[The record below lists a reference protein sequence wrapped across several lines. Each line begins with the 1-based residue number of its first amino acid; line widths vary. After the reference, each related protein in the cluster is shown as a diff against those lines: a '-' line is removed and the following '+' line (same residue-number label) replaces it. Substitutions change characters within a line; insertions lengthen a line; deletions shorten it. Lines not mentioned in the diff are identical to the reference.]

1 MDRLLQETD
10 RHRAECVR
18 RIEQQRKRILELE
31 RLGEDTTR
39 SQNLLARLIHFHS
52 IAELRR
58 ETLLRFGAS
67 GML

>member
-1 MDRLLQETD
+1 MDRLLEETD
-10 RHRAECVR
+10 RHIAECVR
-18 RIEQQRKRILELE
+18 RIEQQRRRVLELE

-39 SQNLLARLIHFHS
+39 SQNVLATLIHFHS
-52 IAELRR
+52 IAEMRR